1 MFGTANCSE
10 VYAPSPRMT
19 FRLGEKVVYPSQGI
33 GTIEN
38 ISSRSFGTQVE
49 SFYLL
54 RLSEARMTVMVP
66 FSRVAHVGLRKL
78 TTHGELARVLS
89 FLAQGNCACR
99 RDWKTRF
106 RENTEKMRGGGLL
119 VVAEVLKSLLLQQRE
134 KPLSFGEKRMLDRAR
149 HLLVTELSISRGLG
163 EYQAADLL
171 KRALAKAALSLPPE
185 L

>member
-1 MFGTANCSE
+1 
-10 VYAPSPRMT
+10 
-19 FRLGEKVVYPSQGI
+19 
-33 GTIEN
+33 
-38 ISSRSFGTQVE
+38 
-49 SFYLL
+49 
-54 RLSEARMTVMVP
+54 MTVMVP

-119 VVAEVLKSLLLQQRE
+119 VVAEVLKSLLLQTAGE
-134 KPLSFGEKRMLDRAR
+134 ALSFGEKRMLDRAR